1 MSIYLLLG
9 IVFFT
14 VFLFSMAILLLV
26 RRAGDPTIRRIKE
39 IEKSSTFGAKVSSA
53 EESEEEKESFNEK
66 FEKLFSNFSRL
77 TKQDEEKISRV
88 RKHLIQAG
96 YFKEESA
103 KTFLGMKIVSAI
115 VFFILFIYV
124 GLLGDRSFSVVVL
137 LSVLIGAVG
146 YRLPDIV
153 LNFKIRKRQ
162 GLIAKSLPDALDLLV
177 ISVEAGLGL
186 NAALLRVGDDLA
198 LRCPPL
204 SEEFIRVNQDL
215 RTGMSREEA
224 LRNLSDRN
232 KVEDLRIFIGALTL
246 SDRLGTSIG
255 DTLRA
260 QADSLRTRIRQ
271 KAEEQAAKA
280 SIKMLLPLV
289 AFILPALII
298 ILMGPGLISVYRT
311 FNP

>member
-1 MSIYLLLG
+1 MSIYILLV

-14 VFLFSMAILLLV
+14 VFLFSLAILLLV
-26 RRAGDPTIRRIKE
+26 RRAGDPTIRRIRE
-39 IEKSSTFGAKVSSA
+39 IEKSSTFGAKVSS
-53 EESEEEKESFNEK
+53 EEEPEEEKESFNEK
-66 FEKLFSNFSRL
+66 FERLLSSFSRL

-88 RKHLIQAG
+88 REHLMQAG

-103 KTFLGMKIVSAI
+103 KIFMGLKIVSAV
-115 VFFILFIYV
+115 VFFILFLYL
-124 GLLGDRSFSVVVL
+124 GLLGDRSFSVVIL
-137 LSVLIGAVG
+137 LSLLIAAVG
-146 YRLPDIV
+146 YRLPDII

-162 GLIAKSLPDALDLLV
+162 GQIAKSLPDALDLLV

-198 LRCPPL
+198 LRCPPM
-204 SEEFIRVNQDL
+204 SQEFIRVNQDL
-215 RTGMSREEA
+215 RTGMSREQA
-224 LRNLSDRN
+224 LRNLADRN